1 MSRSV
6 GIFLPLPE
14 RWGLGMMGWK
24 GENSDEKYIPGA
36 VPLCFDQ
43 RSGPLRSFA
52 GGDSG
57 LSDAG
62 RTVVFLMRA
71 GQGGALAVRF
81 YEYAD
86 VFEFAA
92 LTTFASALIGS
103 LLMEDLLRYY
113 GE

>member
-1 MSRSV
+1 MRNTYRELSRFVLTRGLVLCVLLLV
-6 GIFLPLPE
+6 G
-14 RWGLGMMGWK
+14 
-24 GENSDEKYIPGA
+24 
-36 VPLCFDQ
+36 
-43 RSGPLRSFA
+43 
-52 GGDSG
+52 
-57 LSDAG
+57 
-62 RTVVFLMRA
+62 TVVFLMRA

>member
-1 MSRSV
+1 MRNTYRELSRFVLTRGLVLCVRLLV
-6 GIFLPLPE
+6 G
-14 RWGLGMMGWK
+14 
-24 GENSDEKYIPGA
+24 
-36 VPLCFDQ
+36 
-43 RSGPLRSFA
+43 
-52 GGDSG
+52 
-57 LSDAG
+57 
-62 RTVVFLMRA
+62 TVVFLMRA